1 MVKISQAVFISLI
14 YLLMGTSLVN
24 ANKGTNST
32 GTDTE
37 NAGEVVQKQHEFAGI
52 HSLLFVGIMVCC
64 LFLGRIIRH
73 YKFYY
78 LPQSCAS
85 MLFGF
90 IVGLFLNFIGEEEV
104 SYISFDPSVFFFIIL
119 PAIIFDAGHSLKKR
133 DFFRNFTTIMLFAI
147 FGTVV
152 STLVIGFSL
161 FGLAKAQLIPLN
173 SSNPSEW

>member
-1 MVKISQAVFISLI
+1 MLLLFAASPSLAFN
-14 YLLMGTSLVN
+14 SLSS
-24 ANKGTNST
+24 TNST
-32 GTDTE
+32 ENADQ

-52 HSLLFVGIMVCC
+52 HSLLFVGVMVCC
-64 LFLGRIIRH
+64 LFLGRLIRR
-73 YKFYY
+73 YRFYY

-90 IVGLFLNFIGEEEV
+90 IIGLCLNFFGEEEV
-104 SYISFDPSVFFFIIL
+104 SYISFDPSLFFFVIL

-133 DFFRNFTTIMLFAI
+133 DFFRNFTTILLFAI

-161 FGLAKAQLIPLN
+161 FGLAKAGLVPLN
-173 SSNPSEW
+173 STNPSER